1 MSLHRT
7 VEEGNQAMD
16 SSSGKRFTS
25 FGIDDLLASAPASSP
40 AVQQQQQISTSAS
53 WMQLMQQT
61 TQQRPSLASMLS
73 AFGGGG
79 GGGGGC
85 SNTQQRC
92 PLRKHKANRK
102 PRTPFTTQQ
111 LMELESKFV
120 SKRYLSIAAKEKR
133 LQEAEFEKLRLS
145 KHFLSQQD
153 FVRGFGSSVRPPVLQ
168 RAASVISN
176 SSDLNCSCDFRR

>member
-1 MSLHRT
+1 
-7 VEEGNQAMD
+7 
-16 SSSGKRFTS
+16 
-25 FGIDDLLASAPASSP
+25 
-40 AVQQQQQISTSAS
+40 QQQQQISTSAS

-73 AFGGGG
+73 AFGGGGG

-120 SKRYLSIAAKEKR
+120 SKRYLSIAVKIWFQNRRAKEKR

-153 FVRGFGSSVRPPVLQ
+153 F
-168 RAASVISN
+168 
-176 SSDLNCSCDFRR
+176 